1 MIDNYRNNGPKQ
13 KQNVTLNTRCV
24 KAFFG
29 GMDRCNIRR
38 INNVLS
44 FEGKS
49 FVVITKKKTQTE
61 TNLVSR
67 FVKQYKCVKTFIKS

>member
-49 FVVITKKKTQTE
+49 FVVITKKKHKLRQT
-61 TNLVSR
+61 L
-67 FVKQYKCVKTFIKS
+67 FQGL